1 MANATTDGGGGGS
14 FKGMNPEVVNT
25 QANHLE
31 NLAGDIQKLIHK
43 LETETQRLQDAWR
56 GPDSKRFQSQWE
68 GEHKAALK
76 HAKQLIEEMAQTA
89 KAEAKQQ
96 IATSQCN

>member
-1 MANATTDGGGGGS
+1 MANATTEGGGGGGS
-14 FKGMNPEVVNT
+14 FKGMNPEVVKT

-31 NLAGDIQKLIHK
+31 NLAGEIQKLIHK
-43 LETETQRLQDAWR
+43 LETETQRLQEAWR

-68 GEHKAALK
+68 GEHKASLK
-76 HAKQLIEEMAQTA
+76 HAKKLIEEMAQTA

-96 IATSQCN
+96 VATSQ